1 MFCKGVARQGAC
13 CPRGSDSKES
23 AYKARDLGSIPG
35 LGRSPGEGN
44 GSHSNITAWR
54 IPRTEES
61 GGLQSMGSQTV
72 GHNVH
77 PPFTISPL
85 LTYHLLVLELPNSK
99 QVARDLSGDVAGSK
113 AGIPEQRLLKAFTLL
128 ERF

>member
-1 MFCKGVARQGAC
+1 M
-13 CPRGSDSKES
+13 
-23 AYKARDLGSIPG
+23 IPG
-35 LGRSPGEGN
+35 LGRSPREGN

-77 PPFTISPL
+77 PSFTTSPL
-85 LTYHLLVLELPNSK
+85 LAYHLLVLELPNSK
-99 QVARDLSGDVAGSK
+99 QVARDLSRDVTGSR
-113 AGIPEQRLLKAFTLL
+113 AGIPKQGLLKAFTVL